1 MTLLLWCPVFSTM
14 HSLLRRFSAATLFL
28 VLCLQLGINKAE
40 DSTIIRKSLK
50 FFLDVP
56 KSAAAGEEITVKLG
70 LETEYYECLVVKAYL
85 VSPIPMDGSFSYNQ
99 TRCLCNDYGITFYW
113 DFTVHQTV
121 KFAIVVEIIKERN
134 ICPNDVAVV
143 PISGD
148 RFHTYRTVF
157 VS

>member
-1 MTLLLWCPVFSTM
+1 M
-14 HSLLRRFSAATLFL
+14 HSLLCQFSAATLFL

-40 DSTIIRKSLK
+40 DSTNIRKPLN
-50 FFLDVP
+50 FYLDVP
-56 KSAAAGEEITVKLG
+56 NSAVSGEEITVKLG
-70 LETEYYECLVVKAYL
+70 LETEYRECLVVKAYL
-85 VSPIPMDGSFSYNQ
+85 VSSTPMDGSFSYNQ

-121 KFAIVVEIIKERN
+121 RFAIVVEIIKERN

-143 PISGD
+143 PINGD
-148 RFHTYRTVF
+148 RYYTYHTVF